1 MSIEDFKLG
10 PINHV
15 GVAVPDVVAAADMYR
30 RVFNATEIS
39 DLIDLPSQSV
49 KVIFVNTPAGQV
61 ELIEPRDEN
70 SPISKFL
77 EKNPLGGQ
85 HHLCFE
91 VADIY
96 KAKAEME
103 AKGVRVLN
111 EPRIGTPIRGSFK
124 TRTPLASIS
133 ALALCISA
141 TSKQT
146 WC

>member
-15 GVAVPDVVAAADMYR
+15 GIAVPDVLAAADMYR

-49 KVIFVNTPAGQV
+49 KVIFVDTPAGQV
-61 ELIEPRDEN
+61 ELIEPWDEN

-85 HHLCFE
+85 HHVCFE
-91 VADIY
+91 VADIH

-111 EPRIGTPIRGSFK
+111 EPRIGAHGTLIIFLHPKDMGGVLIELMETPEHDH
-124 TRTPLASIS
+124 A
-133 ALALCISA
+133 
-141 TSKQT
+141 
-146 WC
+146 

>member
-1 MSIEDFKLG
+1 MGIEDFKLG

-30 RVFNATEIS
+30 RVFNANDIS
-39 DLIDLPSQSV
+39 DVLDLPEQGV

-61 ELIEPRDEN
+61 ELIEPLGEK
-70 SPISKFL
+70 SPINKFL

-91 VADIY
+91 VTDIH

-111 EPRIGTPIRGSFK
+111 EPRMETPEHNH
-124 TRTPLASIS
+124 A
-133 ALALCISA
+133 
-141 TSKQT
+141 
-146 WC
+146 

>member
-91 VADIY
+91 VADIH
-96 KAKAEME
+96 KAKAC
-103 AKGVRVLN
+103 LLYTSPS
-111 EPRIGTPIRGSFK
+111 PRDRQKSRMPS
-124 TRTPLASIS
+124 S
-133 ALALCISA
+133 A
-141 TSKQT
+141 
-146 WC
+146 